1 MKMDPVTE
9 LKSAIAELG
18 KEVKNL
24 KDDVVFLKQ
33 QQMGTDRLL
42 LHHLKVGEICP
53 HTLKGG

>member
-18 KEVKNL
+18 KEVKELRDIVNNL
-24 KDDVVFLKQ
+24 REQ
-33 QQMGTDRLL
+33 QTGTDRLL
-42 LHHLKVGEICP
+42 LNHLKVGEICP

>member
-1 MKMDPVTE
+1 MDPVTE